1 MNDATY
7 LMSHSQ
13 LKCLIEA
20 ALFTADKPLSLKWLQ
35 NHTLA
40 DLHITNKVV
49 KDILNELQHDYAQ
62 RGVHLIEVASGY
74 RFQVPLELSE
84 KIAQVAQSKPNK
96 YSRALLETIALIA
109 YRQPITRAEIEQVR
123 GVAVSSQ
130 IIRTLTEREWITVVG
145 QKEVPGKPSLYA
157 TTKQFLD
164 YFSLSSLEQLPD
176 LLPIADSAI
185 NRAGIQDI
193 MHSHDTLTKETE
205 T

>member
-1 MNDATY
+1 MNDAAN
-7 LMSHSQ
+7 LMSDSQ

-20 ALFTADKPLSLKWLQ
+20 ALFTADKPLSLQWLQ
-35 NHTLA
+35 SHTLA
-40 DLHITNKVV
+40 ELHIKNKVV
-49 KDILNELQHDYAQ
+49 KRILNELQQDYEQ
-62 RGVHLIEVASGY
+62 RGVNLIEVASGY

-84 KIAQVAQSKPNK
+84 KIAQVAQNKPSK

-109 YRQPITRAEIEQVR
+109 YRQPITRAEIEQIR

-130 IIRTLTEREWITVVG
+130 IIRTLTEREWITVIG

-164 YFSLSSLEQLPD
+164 YFSLNSLEQLPD

-185 NRAGIQDI
+185 NQAGIQDI

>member
-1 MNDATY
+1 MSNAVSN
-7 LMSHSQ
+7 MSHSQ

-20 ALFTADKPLSLKWLQ
+20 ALFTADKPLSIQWLQ
-35 NHTLA
+35 RNTLA
-40 DLHITNKVV
+40 ELHVTNKAV
-49 KDILNELQHDYAQ
+49 KQVLNELQQDYAQ
-62 RGVHLIEVASGY
+62 RGVHLVEVASGF

-84 KIAQVAQSKPNK
+84 KIAQVAQNKPSK

-109 YRQPITRAEIEQVR
+109 YRQPITRAEIEEIR

-145 QKEVPGKPSLYA
+145 QKEVPGRPSLYA

-164 YFSLSSLEQLPD
+164 YFSFSSLEQLPD

-185 NRAGIQDI
+185 NEAGIQDI